1 MRKVLEFLFLSVA
14 VVTASSCNIDEVV
27 TAPPAPE
34 IILEE
39 GGIYSVK
46 VGAEVRL
53 APEYKN
59 AEDATF
65 EWSIAGE
72 VVCTERA
79 YVYTAES
86 IGEVYVSLTV
96 ATDAGSDTEEMR
108 IDILDRE
115 IPTIDIAMA
124 DVTVAVGYQRLI
136 AANVRETELETA
148 IFWSVNGE
156 KIAEGLSFIFEAKT
170 AGTYVITATAKNADG
185 EASDTVTIT
194 AVAASELPFIYEF
207 DTTKYHTTAGRNLR
221 IAPSKL
227 SGSEGVEFVWELNGS
242 YTGDREP
249 YLIFNSDLVTMHTVR
264 VTASKM
270 VGNTPMAVSHIFTV
284 DVYAEGEYRRER
296 SASSSSDFSAIVEYM
311 PAPGQFIG
319 DLKTGGFTGEELTM
333 EAATTYAEERLREG
347 NWVSLGAFGGYI
359 VAAFDHSIE
368 NRDGADLAI
377 TGNAFDGSSE
387 PGIMW
392 VMQDENGNGLADDT
406 WYELRGSEWG
416 KEETILDY
424 AVTYYRPSGAGM
436 AVQWEDNLGGSGTVD
451 YLKSFHSQDY
461 YYPTWITEDSYTLRG
476 TRLEA
481 RNYDASGNGS
491 MWVQP
496 AYDWGYADNASETDC
511 INGVN
516 SLDISNAV
524 DCTGQSVELDF
535 IDFVKIQC
543 AVQAKSGWLGEL
555 STEVCGISEIIE

>member
-34 IILEE
+34 IILED

-46 VGAEVRL
+46 VGGEVRL

-65 EWSIAGE
+65 EWSIADE

-86 IGEVYVSLTV
+86 VGEVYVSLTV
-96 ATDAGSDTEEMR
+96 TTDAGSDTAEMR
-108 IDILDRE
+108 IDILALE
-115 IPTIDIAMA
+115 TPTIDIAMQ
-124 DVTVAVGYQRLI
+124 DITVTVGYSKTLTAV
-136 AANVRETELETA
+136 VRDTELETT
-148 IFWSVNGE
+148 IFWSLNGE
-156 KIAEGLSFIFEAKT
+156 KVAEGESYTFEAT
-170 AGTYVITATAKNADG
+170 ATGTYTITATAKNADG
-185 EASDTVTIT
+185 ESSDSVTIT
-194 AVAASELPFIYEF
+194 VVEPSEMPFAYEF
-207 DTTKYHTTAGRNLR
+207 ATTEYHTVVGRNLR
-221 IAPSKL
+221 IAPTKISD
-227 SGSEGVEFVWELNGS
+227 SEGVAYTWMLNDTATECS
-242 YTGDREP
+242 TP
-249 YLIFNSDLVTMHTVR
+249 YYIFNVDNAGEYTL
-264 VTASKM
+264 TATATAGDSIL
-270 VGNTPMAVSHIFTV
+270 TTTLTIT
-284 DVYAEGEYRRER
+284 VYAEGEYRRER
-296 SASSSSDFSAIVEYM
+296 SASSSADFSAIVEYM

-333 EAATTYAEERLREG
+333 AAATAYAEERLREG

-387 PGIMW
+387 PGIVW

-424 AVTYYRPSGAGM
+424 AVTYYRPSGTGM
-436 AVQWEDNLGGSGTVD
+436 AVAWEDNIGNSGTVD
-451 YLKSFHSQDY
+451 YLKSFHTQDY
-461 YYPTWITEDSYTLRG
+461 YYPTWIAEDSYTLRG

-481 RNYDASGNGS
+481 RNYDKSGNGS
-491 MWVQP
+491 LWVQP
-496 AYDWGYADNASETDC
+496 HYDWGYADNNSPTDC
-511 INGVN
+511 ADAVN
-516 SLDISNAV
+516 SLDIANAV
-524 DCTGQSVELDF
+524 DCMGGSIDLDF
-535 IDFVKIQC
+535 VDFVKIQC

-555 STEVCGISEIIE
+555 STEVCGISEITE

>member
-1 MRKVLEFLFLSVA
+1 MNRVLEFLFLSVA

-34 IILEE
+34 IILED

-86 IGEVYVSLTV
+86 VGEVYVSLTV
-96 ATDAGSDTEEMR
+96 ATDVGSDTAEMR
-108 IDILDRE
+108 IDILALE
-115 IPTIDIAMA
+115 TPAIDIAMQ
-124 DVTVAVGYQRLI
+124 DITVTVGYSKTLI
-136 AANVRETELETA
+136 ANVRDTELETS
-148 IFWSVNGE
+148 IFWSLNDE
-156 KIAEGLSFIFEAKT
+156 KVAEGESYTFEAT
-170 AGTYVITATAKNADG
+170 ATGTYTITATAKNADG
-185 EASDTVTIT
+185 EASDSVTIT
-194 AVAASELPFIYEF
+194 VVESSEMPFAYEF
-207 DTTKYHTTAGRNLR
+207 ATTEYHTVVGRNLR
-221 IAPSKL
+221 IAPTKISN
-227 SGSEGVEFVWELNGS
+227 SEGVEYTWVLND
-242 YTGDREP
+242 TATACDTP
-249 YLIFNSDLVTMHTVR
+249 YYIFNSDSTGDYTLKTIATKGDSIL
-264 VTASKM
+264 T
-270 VGNTPMAVSHIFTV
+270 TTLTIT
-284 DVYAEGEYRRER
+284 VYAEGEYRRER
-296 SASSSSDFSAIVEYM
+296 SASSRADFSAIMEYM

-333 EAATTYAEERLREG
+333 AAATAYAEERLRGG

-368 NRDGADLAI
+368 NREGADLAI

-387 PGIMW
+387 PGIVW

-424 AVTYYRPSGAGM
+424 AVTYYRPSGTGM
-436 AVQWEDNLGGSGTVD
+436 AVAWEDNIGNSGTVD
-451 YLKSFHSQDY
+451 YLKSFHTQDY
-461 YYPTWITEDSYTLRG
+461 YYPTWVAEDSYTLRG

-481 RNYDASGNGS
+481 RNYDKSGNGS
-491 MWVQP
+491 LWVQP
-496 AYDWGYADNASETDC
+496 HYDWGYADNNSPTDC
-511 INGVN
+511 ADAVN
-516 SLDISNAV
+516 SLDIANAV
-524 DCTGQSVELDF
+524 DCIGESVNLGF
-535 IDFVKIQC
+535 VDFVKIQS

-555 STEVCGISEIIE
+555 STEVCGISEITE